1 MGVDW
6 SKQAIWWASTLA
18 SKLMGGGCSPRGV
31 YSQLGLQACP
41 SDLAIAR
48 QIQICN
54 GKGKLLKIQRDAN
67 VSYLSERQKQVVN
80 VGGSIL
86 GRQMHHGVVNVVAR
100 GAGRG

>member
-1 MGVDW
+1 MISMGVDL

-18 SKLMGGGCSPRGV
+18 SKQSDGRRLLIARCLLATGFAGM
-31 YSQLGLQACP
+31 L

-48 QIQICN
+48 QIQF
-54 GKGKLLKIQRDAN
+54 AN
-67 VSYLSERQKQVVN
+67 VSYLSERQKHVVN

-86 GRQMHHGVVNVVAR
+86 GRQMHHRVVNVVAR